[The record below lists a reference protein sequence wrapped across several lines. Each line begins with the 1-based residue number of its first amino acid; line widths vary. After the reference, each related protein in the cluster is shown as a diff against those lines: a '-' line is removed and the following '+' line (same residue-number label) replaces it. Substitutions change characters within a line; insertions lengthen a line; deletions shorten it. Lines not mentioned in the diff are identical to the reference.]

1 MKGCLGSQYEYSGEI
16 YYPIPKVCELEK
28 TKINTMLELYY
39 NGGIIATAIRENMI
53 QRDSEIANYLIKLS
67 EMRGYKIEL

>member
-1 MKGCLGSQYEYSGEI
+1 
-16 YYPIPKVCELEK
+16 
-28 TKINTMLELYY
+28 MLELYY

-53 QRDSEIANYLIKLS
+53 QRDSEMANYLIKLS